1 MLEWVLSFIL
11 LGCSDF
17 LVSDFQRI
25 DSVHTFF
32 LNSMKS
38 GQVTFM
44 PESVIIVK
52 LVIHQSVQG
61 WVQGHA
67 LVVEKGAITH

>member
-1 MLEWVLSFIL
+1 
-11 LGCSDF
+11 
-17 LVSDFQRI
+17 
-25 DSVHTFF
+25 
-32 LNSMKS
+32 
-38 GQVTFM
+38 
-44 PESVIIVK
+44 